1 MERMVKQHDL
11 AMLITGDIQVTKDNR
26 GYAIHTKIVHADG
39 STHKDETVLTKGEDI
54 MSLLSRMYLHATGS
68 ALHDAAELSGFYQL
82 PKVEL
87 SMQYLTALAQSLTQ
101 TMVQMRTVP
110 FSHLWGE
117 RNIINW
123 FMNIALADQK
133 YFMMKLLFLQSLIR
147 SRAYG
152 SDVYLEYTNV
162 AKKILADTEKQ
173 AAEMGETAQHI
184 VDALESMLVI
194 E

>member
-1 MERMVKQHDL
+1 
-11 AMLITGDIQVTKDNR
+11 
-26 GYAIHTKIVHADG
+26 
-39 STHKDETVLTKGEDI
+39 
-54 MSLLSRMYLHATGS
+54 
-68 ALHDAAELSGFYQL
+68 
-82 PKVEL
+82 
-87 SMQYLTALAQSLTQ
+87 
-101 TMVQMRTVP
+101 
-110 FSHLWGE
+110 
-117 RNIINW
+117 
-123 FMNIALADQK
+123 MNIALADQK

>member
-1 MERMVKQHDL
+1 
-11 AMLITGDIQVTKDNR
+11 
-26 GYAIHTKIVHADG
+26 
-39 STHKDETVLTKGEDI
+39 
-54 MSLLSRMYLHATGS
+54 MSLLSRMYLHASGS

-87 SMQYLTALAQSLTQ
+87 SMQYLTALAQSLPQ

-110 FSHLWGE
+110 FSLLWGE

-173 AAEMGETAQHI
+173 AAEMGESAQHI

>member
-1 MERMVKQHDL
+1 
-11 AMLITGDIQVTKDNR
+11 
-26 GYAIHTKIVHADG
+26 
-39 STHKDETVLTKGEDI
+39 
-54 MSLLSRMYLHATGS
+54 
-68 ALHDAAELSGFYQL
+68 
-82 PKVEL
+82 
-87 SMQYLTALAQSLTQ
+87 
-101 TMVQMRTVP
+101 
-110 FSHLWGE
+110 
-117 RNIINW
+117 
-123 FMNIALADQK
+123 MNIALADRK

-152 SDVYLEYTNV
+152 SNVYLEYTNV

>member
-1 MERMVKQHDL
+1 
-11 AMLITGDIQVTKDNR
+11 MLFR
-26 GYAIHTKIVHADG
+26 
-39 STHKDETVLTKGEDI
+39 S
-54 MSLLSRMYLHATGS
+54 
-68 ALHDAAELSGFYQL
+68 
-82 PKVEL
+82 
-87 SMQYLTALAQSLTQ
+87 
-101 TMVQMRTVP
+101 
-110 FSHLWGE
+110 
-117 RNIINW
+117 NW

>member
-1 MERMVKQHDL
+1 
-11 AMLITGDIQVTKDNR
+11 
-26 GYAIHTKIVHADG
+26 
-39 STHKDETVLTKGEDI
+39 
-54 MSLLSRMYLHATGS
+54 
-68 ALHDAAELSGFYQL
+68 
-82 PKVEL
+82 
-87 SMQYLTALAQSLTQ
+87 MQYLTALAQSLTQ

-162 AKKILADTEKQ
+162 AKTEKQ